1 MFNRYYQDELA
12 YLRELGKEFA
22 QAYPALAPMLA
33 DRGGDPDV
41 ERLLEGFAFLT
52 GRIRQKLDDE
62 LPELILAI
70 AQLLFPQLV
79 RSLPSATILE
89 LTPLQNALREPRV
102 VPAGTEFDSTPV
114 DGVRC
119 RFRSAIDC
127 ELVPWV
133 LQNPKLE
140 TVASGPQLKFELVSA
155 TGAPIAQ
162 FAPERLRI
170 FLSGDDR
177 ESLTLLTWLAQHT
190 TAVTLSTPAS
200 SEGSAS
206 ELSLDSACIT
216 LPGFEDAPLFP
227 TGESSFP
234 GFRLL
239 QEYYTLPAKFSFA
252 EIKGLSRVAE
262 LTPEATSV
270 TVTVRFDR
278 RVPGIQQ
285 LRADA
290 LKLHCVPI
298 VNVFALTAEPIR
310 VLAEREQFLVR
321 PAGLRPGQGEVYSI
335 EEVRGVAS
343 GTFQRFE
350 IPSFFAFSHGGST
363 GAQNRVYYSTHLRP
377 SVVGDGAD
385 LYVSLGTAENS
396 GVVPDLDVLSIDL
409 LATNGR
415 LASGLR
421 AGEIATATAS
431 SPPFAKF
438 RNLTAVTTYV
448 APPLG
453 QELQWRATAHSA
465 MNLRSLTEVDVLRSV
480 LSVYNLNAIADRQ
493 AARASELRVAA
504 LRDVRVKP
512 AERLYRG
519 IPVRGLQIDVDLD
532 ESGFAGDGDLFLFGA
547 ILERVFSHYVSLNS
561 FSKTSI
567 FALQTKA
574 TYQWPARSGNLTML

>member
-70 AQLLFPQLV
+70 AQLLFPQLI

-119 RFRSAIDC
+119 RFRSATDC
-127 ELVPWV
+127 ELVPWT

-162 FAPERLRI
+162 FAPEKLRI
-170 FLSGDDR
+170 FLSGDER

-190 TAVTLSTPAS
+190 SAITLSTPATT
-200 SEGSAS
+200 EGPAS
-206 ELSLDSACIT
+206 ELSLDGACIT

-227 TGESSFP
+227 TGESAFP

-262 LTPEATSV
+262 LTPEATSI
-270 TVTVRFDR
+270 TITIRFDR

-321 PAGLRPGQGEVYSI
+321 PAGLRTGQGEVYSI
-335 EEVRGVAS
+335 EQVRGVAS
-343 GTFQRFE
+343 GTFQRSE
-350 IPSFFAFSHGGST
+350 IPSFFDFSHGGST
-363 GAQNRVYYSTHLRP
+363 GAQNRVYYSTHLRA

-465 MNLRSLTEVDVLRSV
+465 MNLRSLTELDVLRSV

>member
-22 QAYPALAPMLA
+22 QTYPALAPMLA

-62 LPELILAI
+62 LPELILAVT
-70 AQLLFPQLV
+70 QLLFPQLV
-79 RSLPSATILE
+79 RSLPSASILE
-89 LTPLQNALREPRV
+89 LTPLQNALRESRV

-119 RFRSAIDC
+119 RFRSAVDC
-127 ELVPWV
+127 QLVPWV

-140 TVASGPQLKFELVSA
+140 TVATGPQLRFELSSA

-162 FAPERLRI
+162 FAPEKLRI
-170 FLSGDDR
+170 FLSGDER

-190 TAVTLSTPAS
+190 SHVSLSTPAS
-200 SEGSAS
+200 AEGPAL
-206 ELSLDSACIT
+206 EVSLDGNCIT
-216 LPGFEDAPLFP
+216 LPGFEDAPLYP

-239 QEYYTLPAKFSFA
+239 QEYYTLPAKFSFV

-262 LTPEATSV
+262 LTPEATTLSV
-270 TVTVRFDR
+270 TIRFDR
-278 RVPGIQQ
+278 RVPGITQ
-285 LRADA
+285 LRPDA

-321 PAGLRPGQGEVYSI
+321 PAGLRTGQGEVYSI

-343 GTFQRFE
+343 GTFERFT
-350 IPSFFAFSHGGST
+350 IPSFFDFSHAGSG

-377 SVVGDGAD
+377 SVIGDGAD
-385 LYVSLGTAENS
+385 LFVSLGTAENS
-396 GVVPDLDVLSIDL
+396 GVVPDLDVLSLDL

-438 RNLTAVTTYV
+438 RNLTAVTSYV

-465 MNLRSLTEVDVLRSV
+465 MNLRALTEPEVLRSV

-493 AARASELRVAA
+493 AARANELRAAA

-512 AERLYRG
+512 AERLFRG

-547 ILERVFSHYVSLNS
+547 ILERLFAHYVSLNS

-574 TYQWPARSGNLTML
+574 TYQWPARSGNLTLL

>member
-79 RSLPSATILE
+79 RSLPSASILE
-89 LTPLQNALREPRV
+89 LTPLQNALREQRV
-102 VPAGTEFDSTPV
+102 VPAGTEFDSNPV

-119 RFRSAIDC
+119 RFRSSIDC

-133 LQNPKLE
+133 LQNAKLE
-140 TVASGPQLKFELVSA
+140 TVATGPQLRFELSSA
-155 TGAPIAQ
+155 TGAPVAQ
-162 FAPERLRI
+162 FAPEKLRI
-170 FLSGDDR
+170 YLSGDER
-177 ESLTLLTWLAQHT
+177 ESLTLLAWLAQHT
-190 TAVTLSTPAS
+190 SHVSLSTPAS
-200 SEGSAS
+200 ADGAARD
-206 ELSLDSACIT
+206 LSLDSTCIT

-227 TGESSFP
+227 TGESAFP

-239 QEYYTLPAKFSFA
+239 QEYYTLPAKFSFV
-252 EIKGLSRVAE
+252 EIRGLSRVAE
-262 LTPEATSV
+262 LTPEATTVAV
-270 TVTVRFDR
+270 TIRFDR
-278 RVPGIQQ
+278 RVPGITQ

-298 VNVFALTAEPIR
+298 VNVFALTAEPVR
-310 VLAEREQFLVR
+310 VVAEREQFLVR
-321 PAGLRPGQGEVYSI
+321 PAGLRIGQGEVYSI

-343 GTFQRFE
+343 GTFERSV
-350 IPSFFAFSHGGST
+350 IPSFFDFSHAGSS

-385 LYVSLGTAENS
+385 LFVSLGTAENS

-421 AGEIATATAS
+421 AGEITTATAS

-438 RNLTAVTTYV
+438 RNLSAVTSYV

-453 QELQWRATAHSA
+453 QELQWRATAHSS
-465 MNLRSLTEVDVLRSV
+465 MNLRSLTEPEVLRSV
-480 LSVYNLNAIADRQ
+480 LSVYNLNAISDRQ
-493 AARASELRVAA
+493 AARANELRGAA

-512 AERLYRG
+512 AERLFRG
-519 IPVRGLQIDVDLD
+519 IPVRGVQIDVDLD

-547 ILERVFSHYVSLNS
+547 ILERLFAHYVSLNS

-574 TYQWPARSGNLTML
+574 IYQWPARSGNLTLL

>member
-1 MFNRYYQDELA
+1 
-12 YLRELGKEFA
+12 
-22 QAYPALAPMLA
+22 
-33 DRGGDPDV
+33 
-41 ERLLEGFAFLT
+41 
-52 GRIRQKLDDE
+52 
-62 LPELILAI
+62 
-70 AQLLFPQLV
+70 
-79 RSLPSATILE
+79 
-89 LTPLQNALREPRV
+89 V
-102 VPAGTEFDSTPV
+102 VAAGTEFDSNPV

-119 RFRSAIDC
+119 RFRSAVDC

-133 LQNPKLE
+133 LQNAKLE
-140 TVASGPQLKFELVSA
+140 SVATGPQLRFELVSS
-155 TGAPIAQ
+155 TGAPVAQ
-162 FAPERLRI
+162 FAPEKLRI
-170 FLSGDDR
+170 FLSGDER
-177 ESLTLLTWLAQHT
+177 ESLTLLTWLAQH
-190 TAVTLSTPAS
+190 ASHVSLSTPAS
-200 SEGSAS
+200 ADGPARDVT
-206 ELSLDSACIT
+206 LDNACVS

-239 QEYYTLPAKFSFA
+239 QEYYTLPAKFSFV

-262 LTPEATSV
+262 LTPEATTVAV
-270 TVTVRFDR
+270 TIRFDR
-278 RVPGIQQ
+278 RVPGITQ

-298 VNVFALTAEPIR
+298 VNVFALTAEPVR
-310 VLAEREQFLVR
+310 VVAEREQFLVR
-321 PAGLRPGQGEVYSI
+321 PAGLRIGQGEVYSI

-343 GTFQRFE
+343 GTFERSV
-350 IPSFFAFSHGGST
+350 IPSFFDFSHAGGS
-363 GAQNRVYYSTHLRP
+363 GAQSRVYYSTHLRP

-385 LYVSLGTAENS
+385 LFVSLGTAENS

-421 AGEIATATAS
+421 AGEITTATAS

-438 RNLTAVTTYV
+438 RNLSAVTSYV

-465 MNLRSLTEVDVLRSV
+465 MNLRSLTEPEVLRSV
-480 LSVYNLNAIADRQ
+480 LSVYNLNAISDRQ
-493 AARASELRVAA
+493 AARSNELRAAA

-512 AERLYRG
+512 AERLFRG
-519 IPVRGLQIDVDLD
+519 IPVRGVQIDVDLD

-547 ILERVFSHYVSLNS
+547 ILERLFAHYVSLNS
-561 FSKTSI
+561 FSKASI

-574 TYQWPARSGNLTML
+574 IYQWPARSGNLTLL

>member
-1 MFNRYYQDELA
+1 LFNRYYQDELA